1 MTVLS
6 KERGIK
12 METKKIWP
20 RLALAALM
28 AAAWPLAAQ
37 TAATTAKIHGHVND
51 PAGSALTTG
60 TVSLYPGGMASP
72 NADPKYVFNVDPN
85 GDYKGEVA
93 PGSYTMVYRKPETP
107 KNQVVDQLDDVKVA
121 AGADT
126 EANDDM
132 SRKDYIDKLTPE
144 QRKALEETKEKNAGI
159 LKENAQIKN
168 LNADLAKARQDD
180 KDKNYQE
187 AADLMKRDAALK
199 PDAAVIWVELGLA
212 QRGLKQ
218 WSDAETSLQKGV
230 ALDQAGKKPNPDLEG
245 AAEDALGE
253 ALASDNKFPD
263 SQTAYD
269 AAAKVN
275 PAQAGMYYQNET
287 IVMARSGQTDATVA
301 SADKAIAADPKRPIP
316 YYLKGQALISKATLD
331 PKTQKIVAPPGCQ
344 EAYQKY
350 LELDPTGQFAND
362 AKGVLAEMNQTQSTN
377 FKASPKKTH

>member
-1 MTVLS
+1 MN
-6 KERGIK
+6 
-12 METKKIWP
+12 MEKKIWP
-20 RLALAALM
+20 RLALAALI
-28 AAAWPLAAQ
+28 AAALPLAGQ
-37 TAATTAKIHGHVND
+37 TTAKIHGHVND
-51 PAGSALTTG
+51 PAGSPLTTG
-60 TVSLYPGGMASP
+60 TVALYPGGMASP
-72 NADPKYVFNVDPN
+72 TADPKYTFDVDAN
-85 GDYKGEVA
+85 GDFKGEVA

-107 KNQVVDQLDDVKVA
+107 KNQVVDQIDEVKVA
-121 AGADT
+121 AGSDT

-132 SRKDYIDKLTPE
+132 SRKDYVDKLTPE
-144 QRKALEETKEKNAGI
+144 QRKALEETKEKNASI

-180 KDKNYQE
+180 KDKNFQE

-212 QRGLKQ
+212 QRGMKQ
-218 WSDAETSLQKGV
+218 WTDAETSLQKGL
-230 ALDQAGKKPNPDLEG
+230 ALDQAGKKPNPDLDG

-253 ALASDNKFPD
+253 ALASEGKIPD

-269 AAAKVN
+269 TAAKVN
-275 PAQAGMYYQNET
+275 PANAGMYYQNET

-301 SADKAIAADPKRPIP
+301 AADKAIAADPKRPIP
-316 YYLKGQALISKATLD
+316 YYLKGQALVSKATLD
-331 PKTQKIVAPPGCQ
+331 PKTGKIVAPPGCQ

-377 FKASPKKTH
+377 YKASKKK